1 VHDTTDVPHSRPGKE
16 APSLDMWIPERLEWD
31 AKEKYP
37 DALVDTPED
46 DETECA
52 QV

>member
-1 VHDTTDVPHSRPGKE
+1 MHDTTDEPHSRLGKE
-16 APSLDMWIPERLEWD
+16 AMSLDTWIPERLEWG
-31 AKEKYP
+31 AKEKYS